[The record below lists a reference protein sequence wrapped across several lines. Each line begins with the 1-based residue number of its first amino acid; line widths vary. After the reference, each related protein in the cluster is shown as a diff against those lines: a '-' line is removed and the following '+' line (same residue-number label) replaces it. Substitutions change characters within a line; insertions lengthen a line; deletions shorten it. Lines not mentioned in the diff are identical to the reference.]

1 MTTLTA
7 TDWLLA
13 DEIGTPGLD
22 HETVQAIL
30 DDPAPGV
37 TFWMD
42 ATTPMFDATQ
52 NRDLLSL
59 YGVGHHAGVLV
70 QVRRTGNTKFRPVGR
85 DDDPG
90 RHPEAWADHRYVDTV
105 EVQVVSAT
113 DLRLGAAAQ
122 IGTQ

>member
-1 MTTLTA
+1 MTTLIV
-7 TDWLLA
+7 TDWLLV

-42 ATTPMFDATQ
+42 ATTTMFDATQ

-59 YGVGHHAGVLV
+59 YGVG
-70 QVRRTGNTKFRPVGR
+70 RPVGR

-90 RHPEAWADHRYVDTV
+90 RRPEAWADHGYVDTV
-105 EVQVVSAT
+105 EVQLVSAT

-122 IGTQ
+122 IGTR

>member
-1 MTTLTA
+1 MTTPTA
-7 TDWLLA
+7 TDWLLV

-42 ATTPMFDATQ
+42 AATPMFDTAHD
-52 NRDLLSL
+52 RDLLSL
-59 YGVGHHAGVLV
+59 YGVGHDAGVLV
-70 QVRRTGNTKFRPVGR
+70 QVRRTGNTKIRPVGR

-90 RHPEAWADHRYVDTV
+90 RHPEAWAGHGYVDAV
-105 EVQVVSAT
+105 EVQLVFAT
-113 DLRLGAAAQ
+113 DLGLGAAAQ